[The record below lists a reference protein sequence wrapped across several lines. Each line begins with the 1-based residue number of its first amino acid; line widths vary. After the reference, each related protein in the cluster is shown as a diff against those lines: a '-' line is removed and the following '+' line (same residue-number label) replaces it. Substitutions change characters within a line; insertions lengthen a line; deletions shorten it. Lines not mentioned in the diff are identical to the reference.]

1 MDINKSEF
9 PVVVQAFDLNDNVEI
24 FIAEQVVSSQAEA
37 DTFTARYAGKLIKAR
52 PITSPEQSSQTVMH
66 KKTKSTAAP
75 IWLFVLLVIIVLII
89 IGFTTGW
96 IQENLG
102 IEI

>member
-9 PVVVQAFDLNDNVEI
+9 PVVVQAYELNDNVEV

-52 PITSPEQSSQTVMH
+52 PITSTENSTQTVVH
-66 KKTKSTAAP
+66 KKPKSSATP
-75 IWLFVLLVIIVLII
+75 VWLFILLVIIVLVI

>member
-9 PVVVQAFDLNDNVEI
+9 PVVVQAYDLSDNVEI

-37 DTFTARYAGKLIKAR
+37 DAFTARYAGKLIKAR
-52 PITSPEQSSQTVMH
+52 PITSTEHSTQSVVH
-66 KKTKSTAAP
+66 KKTKSSATP
-75 IWLFVLLVIIVLII
+75 VWLFVLLVIVVLII